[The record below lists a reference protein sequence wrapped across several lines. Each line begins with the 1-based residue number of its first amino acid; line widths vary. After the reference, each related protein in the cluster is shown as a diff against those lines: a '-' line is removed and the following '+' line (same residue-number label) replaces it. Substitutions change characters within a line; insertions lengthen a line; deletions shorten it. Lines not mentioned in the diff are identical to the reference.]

1 MALNVK
7 IDAFEGPFDLLFH
20 LIEKNQIDI
29 YDIPIA
35 ELTEQYLSC
44 LEEISENELDSASEF
59 LVMAATL
66 LSIKSKML
74 LPSKQS
80 QEVQLELAAMED
92 NDDPRSELINKL
104 LEYKKYKEISIVL
117 KTKEQEQ
124 ELIFKR
130 PPEDLSSMWVEDFPL
145 SEITFEDLKST
156 FESVMDKKMPEEK
169 VSKITKDPMRLS
181 RKIME
186 VYRTLKQ
193 LKSKVFFSKLYGHKT
208 SKIEK
213 IITFLAVLELI
224 KMNRIFAAQEKQ
236 FGEIVLICREV

>member
-1 MALNVK
+1 VALNVK

-35 ELTEQYLSC
+35 ELTKQYLNC
-44 LEEISENELDSASEF
+44 LENMNEKELDIASEF

-80 QEVQLELAAMED
+80 QELQLELAAMED
-92 NDDPRSELINKL
+92 DDDPRSELINKL
-104 LEYKKYKEISIVL
+104 LEYKKFKEVSLIL
-117 KTKEQEQ
+117 KTKAQEQ
-124 ELIFKR
+124 DLILKR
-130 PPEDLSSMWVEDFPL
+130 PPEDLTHIWVEDFPL
-145 SEITFEDLKST
+145 SEITFEDIISS
-156 FESVMDKKMPEEK
+156 FESVMNKKKPEEK
-169 VSKITKDPMRLS
+169 VSKITRDPMPLS
-181 RKIME
+181 RKVREI
-186 VYRTLKQ
+186 YRTLRQ
-193 LKSKVFFSKLYGHKT
+193 LKSKVFFSNLCGQKT
-208 SKIEK
+208 SKIEI

-236 FGEIVLICREV
+236 FGEIVLISRED

>member
-35 ELTEQYLSC
+35 ELTEQYLSY
-44 LEEISENELDSASEF
+44 LEDTSENELDLASEF

-74 LPSKQS
+74 LPTKQS
-80 QEVQLELAAMED
+80 QDVQLELAAMED
-92 NDDPRSELINKL
+92 DDDPRSDLINKL
-104 LEYKKYKEISIVL
+104 LEYKKFKEISYVL

-124 ELIFKR
+124 ELILKK
-130 PPEDLSSMWVEDFPL
+130 PPEDLSHIWAEDIPL
-145 SEITFEDLKST
+145 PEITFEELKSS
-156 FESVMDKKMPEEK
+156 FESVMNKEKPEEK
-169 VSKITKDPMRLS
+169 ISKVTKDPIPLS
-181 RKIME
+181 RRVVE
-186 VYRTLKQ
+186 VYRKLRQ
-193 LKSKVFFSKLYGHKT
+193 LKSRVFFSKLYSNKT
-208 SKIEK
+208 PKVEI

-224 KMNRIFAAQEKQ
+224 KMNRIIAAQEKL
-236 FGEIVLICREV
+236 FGEIVLSCREV